1 MFVPQIKYKFFIRGL
16 VENMQLFNDYGID
29 IGYVVIG
36 MAGVIFIMF
45 IMLVITMAKN
55 ASMRKKY
62 KVFMDGES
70 GKNLEKSI
78 LDKFASI
85 DTLEANV
92 DDIYGK
98 IKAINGQLVTAY
110 QKIGLVKYDA
120 FKEIGGKLSFVLV
133 LLTAENNGFIL
144 NSMHSSKEGC
154 YTYSK
159 EVVNGEA
166 FVILS
171 EEEQQALEE
180 AKSNTS
186 LKKLVEGR

>member
-1 MFVPQIKYKFFIRGL
+1 MEIKMELF
-16 VENMQLFNDYGID
+16 ENYGID
-29 IGYVVIG
+29 IGYVILG
-36 MAGVIFIMF
+36 MAAIILIMF
-45 IMLVITMAKN
+45 IMLIVTMAKN

-62 KVFMDGES
+62 KIFMNGES

-78 LDKFASI
+78 LDKFSSI
-85 DTLEANV
+85 DTLEADV
-92 DDIYGK
+92 KDIYSN
-98 IKAINGQLVTAY
+98 IKSINAQLITAY

-133 LLTAENNGFIL
+133 LLTAENNGFII
-144 NSMHSSKEGC
+144 NSMHSTKEGC
-154 YTYSK
+154 YTYAK

-180 AKSNTS
+180 AKSNIS
-186 LKKLVEGR
+186 LKKLVENR

>member
-1 MFVPQIKYKFFIRGL
+1 MEV
-16 VENMQLFNDYGID
+16 FNELGID

-36 MAGVIFIMF
+36 MTGVIFIIS
-45 IMLVITMAKN
+45 IMLIITMVKN

-62 KVFMDGES
+62 KIFMDGEN

-78 LDKFASI
+78 LDKFAAI
-85 DTLEANV
+85 DTLEKNV
-92 DDIYGK
+92 DEIYGN

-144 NSMHSSKEGC
+144 NSMHSTKEGC
-154 YTYSK
+154 YTYAK

-180 AKSNTS
+180 AKSNIG
-186 LKKLVEGR
+186 LKKLAEGR

>member
-1 MFVPQIKYKFFIRGL
+1 
-16 VENMQLFNDYGID
+16 MQLFDDYGID
-29 IGYVVIG
+29 IGYVVLG
-36 MAGVIFIMF
+36 MAGVILLML
-45 IMLVITMAKN
+45 IMLIVTMAKN

-92 DDIYGK
+92 DEIYGK
-98 IKAINGQLVTAY
+98 IKTINNQLVTAY

-154 YTYSK
+154 YTYAK

-180 AKSNTS
+180 AKSNTGIMNN
-186 LKKLVEGR
+186 K

>member
-1 MFVPQIKYKFFIRGL
+1 
-16 VENMQLFNDYGID
+16 MQLFNDYGID
-29 IGYVVIG
+29 IGYVILG
-36 MAGVIFIMF
+36 MAGVILLMF
-45 IMLVITMAKN
+45 ILLIVTMAKN

-62 KVFMDGES
+62 NIFMDGES

-85 DTLEANV
+85 DTLESNV
-92 DDIYGK
+92 DEIYRK
-98 IKAINGQLVTAY
+98 IKMINNQLITAY

-154 YTYSK
+154 YTYAK

-186 LKKLVEGR
+186 LKKLAEGR

>member
-1 MFVPQIKYKFFIRGL
+1 MW
-16 VENMQLFNDYGID
+16 LFDDYGID
-29 IGYVVIG
+29 IGYVVLG
-36 MAGVIFIMF
+36 MAGVILIMF
-45 IMLVITMAKN
+45 IMLVVTMAKN
-55 ASMRKKY
+55 SSMRKKY
-62 KVFMDGES
+62 KVFMDGEN
-70 GKNLEKSI
+70 GKNLEKAI
-78 LDKFASI
+78 LDKFSAI
-85 DTLEANV
+85 DNLENNV
-92 DDIYGK
+92 EDIYRQ

-133 LLTAENNGFIL
+133 LLTAENNGFIM

-154 YTYSK
+154 YTYAK

-180 AKSNTS
+180 AKSNIS
-186 LKKLVEGR
+186 LKKLAEGR

>member
-1 MFVPQIKYKFFIRGL
+1 MPQIKYKFFIRGL

>member
-1 MFVPQIKYKFFIRGL
+1 
-16 VENMQLFNDYGID
+16 MQLFNEFGID

-36 MAGVIFIMF
+36 MAGVIV
-45 IMLVITMAKN
+45 IMLILLIITMAKN
-55 ASMRKKY
+55 SSLRKKY
-62 KVFMDGES
+62 TIFMDGEN
-70 GKNLEKSI
+70 GKNLEKAI
-78 LDKFASI
+78 LDKFAAI
-85 DTLEANV
+85 DTLEENV
-92 DDIYGK
+92 EDIYRQ
-98 IKAINGQLVTAY
+98 IKGINSQLITAY

-144 NSMHSSKEGC
+144 NSMHSTKEGC
-154 YTYSK
+154 YTYAK

-180 AKSNTS
+180 AKSNVS

>member
-1 MFVPQIKYKFFIRGL
+1 M
-16 VENMQLFNDYGID
+16 ELFNEFGID
-29 IGYVVIG
+29 IGYVILG
-36 MAGVIFIMF
+36 MAGIIVILFILL
-45 IMLVITMAKN
+45 IVTMVKD
-55 ASMRKKY
+55 SDTRKKY
-62 KVFMDGES
+62 RQFMDGEN
-70 GKNLEKSI
+70 GKNLEQAI
-78 LDKFASI
+78 LDKFSAI
-85 DTLEANV
+85 DEIENEV
-92 DDIYGK
+92 EDINHRIENMGR
-98 IKAINGQLVTAY
+98 QLSTAY

-133 LLTAENNGFIL
+133 LLTEENNGFIL

-180 AKSNTS
+180 AKANRGLTHIE
-186 LKKLVEGR
+186 K